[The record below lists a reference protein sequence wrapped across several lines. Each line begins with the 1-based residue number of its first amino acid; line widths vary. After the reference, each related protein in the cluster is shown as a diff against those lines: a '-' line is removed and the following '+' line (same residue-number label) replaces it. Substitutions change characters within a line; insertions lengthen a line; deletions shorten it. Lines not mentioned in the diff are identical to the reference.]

1 MKHLLLSSNMHVKNS
16 SVTDFES
23 NDIVEMY
30 VDCNEGTLK
39 MFNQRTKESDI
50 WHGING
56 DTCPVF
62 HMRSHGDQVSLLL

>member
-1 MKHLLLSSNMHVKNS
+1 MHVKNS
-16 SVTDFES
+16 SITDFES

-30 VDCNEGTLK
+30 LDCDEGTLI

-50 WHGING
+50 WYGINR

-62 HMRSHGDQVSLLL
+62 HMTSHGDQVSLLV